1 MPNRKN
7 NSKKRGKNHYLICRF
22 ENNAD
27 TADKETTNNR
37 KSAGPC
43 LPHAEAFR
51 DNPSTTNRNEEPDGI
66 GIHESREHHKRNA
79 CCNQNGECAMALFIQ
94 PEYAA

>member
-22 ENNAD
+22 ENNAGTTD
-27 TADKETTNNR
+27 QETTNNR
-37 KSAGPC
+37 ESAGPGP
-43 LPHAEAFR
+43 PHAKTFCDDPGTA
-51 DNPSTTNRNEEPDGI
+51 DRNEEPDGI